1 MAFRHGAKGRGMPLS
16 RRKKDTIRTSTG
28 TRKAPERDNLI
39 KITVDE
45 PEAVVVSKEEY
56 TEETTQDIIEEK
68 SFKPLVMVPTVVD
81 IEEEI
86 EEEVPE
92 IKDLGPVSL
101 EEFLNGE
108 TDEYILE
115 EIPKSHKKRKYTKR
129 KKRK

>member
-28 TRKAPERDNLI
+28 TRKVPERDNLI

-68 SFKPLVMVPTVVD
+68 SFKPLVMVPAIEDV
-81 IEEEI
+81 EEET
-86 EEEVPE
+86 EEELQHS
-92 IKDLGPVSL
+92 K
-101 EEFLNGE
+101 
-108 TDEYILE
+108 
-115 EIPKSHKKRKYTKR
+115 
-129 KKRK
+129 

>member
-108 TDEYILE
+108 TDEYILDE
-115 EIPKSHKKRKYTKR
+115 VPKSKKKRKYTRR
-129 KKRK
+129 KKKK